1 MNFFCFN
8 FALNKKYRAA
18 NLLRLI
24 AAKFV
29 QKFAL
34 SRTGLK
40 ITIATQNNE
49 KTTQLRRKGPFNAIS
64 FDDHRKA
71 AEANEKQIFK
81 YCISN

>member
-29 QKFAL
+29 QKYAL

-40 ITIATQNNE
+40 ITIATQINE

-64 FDDHRKA
+64 FDNHRKT
-71 AEANEKQIFK
+71 AEANEE
-81 YCISN
+81 

>member
-29 QKFAL
+29 QKYAL

-49 KTTQLRRKGPFNAIS
+49 KTTQLRRK
-64 FDDHRKA
+64 KA
-71 AEANEKQIFK
+71 F
-81 YCISN
+81 

>member
-29 QKFAL
+29 QKYAL

-40 ITIATQNNE
+40 ITIATQNE